1 VEVLKLCFGNVTLI
15 FKTFTGSMAHSRRFF
30 GERNDHLHQIRSDDV
45 VFVALKPQKSFGI
58 VMFSKDSRSAS
69 EKM

>member
-1 VEVLKLCFGNVTLI
+1 
-15 FKTFTGSMAHSRRFF
+15 MAHSRRFF

-45 VFVALKPQKSFGI
+45 AFCRAKEPQKSFG
-58 VMFSKDSRSAS
+58 VAMFSKDSRSAS